1 MSEVVVMIIVE
12 LEPIEAGEEVC
23 ETIDED
29 SAPWNLVEH
38 SSGIFEK
45 RVG

>member
-1 MSEVVVMIIVE
+1 MVMIVVE
-12 LEPIEAGEEVC
+12 LESIEAGEEVC
-23 ETIDED
+23 ETIDEN

-38 SSGIFEK
+38 SRGIFEK